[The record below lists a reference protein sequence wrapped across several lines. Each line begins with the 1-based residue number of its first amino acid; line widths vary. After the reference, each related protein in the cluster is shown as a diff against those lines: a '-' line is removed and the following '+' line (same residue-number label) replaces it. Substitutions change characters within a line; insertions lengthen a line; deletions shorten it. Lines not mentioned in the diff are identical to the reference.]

1 MTLASCVIG
10 LTFSVAPMFIGST
23 SVLLIPISADTGWS
37 RSDLSNVLTV
47 GLLSMAFGAAI
58 AGRLI
63 TRFGARPVIVVST
76 LGFAGALLGMSAI
89 SSVKWGLLCACVAG
103 LCGMGAAQ
111 AGYLTVLPLWFSRRL
126 GTALAIAMLG
136 SGAGNSLM
144 PIIVEHLAR
153 HLSWRQTY
161 QALAGMV
168 LAAAL
173 PGSILLLRTPP
184 RSLTMSQSMAS
195 QGLTMREAVRTMNF
209 WLLVSALFLASTVTT
224 AVGVYLVPMLMDRGY
239 QPARAAELFSLF
251 GIALLIGRFASGLLF
266 DYFSA
271 RWVGVVCL
279 AAACVG
285 VVILQLDTN
294 SVLCALAIAMVAMA
308 HGMEGD
314 LAPYL
319 AQRHFGSREYGTIY
333 GLLGLAI
340 GLGTVTGSLL
350 MSAAHRLTGSYNAM
364 LLGSVPVVGLAV
376 LALIRLGPS
385 PDSGRHAGYAPTAP
399 ATRR

>member
-23 SVLLIPISADTGWS
+23 SVLLIPIIADTGWS

-47 GLLSMAFGAAI
+47 GLLCMAFGAAI

-63 TRFGARPVIVVST
+63 TRFGARPVIVVCT

-144 PIIVEHLAR
+144 PIVVEHLAR
-153 HLSWRQTY
+153 HMSWRQTY
-161 QALAGMV
+161 QVLAGMV

-173 PGSILLLRTPP
+173 PSSIFLLRTPP
-184 RSLTMSQSMAS
+184 RSLTMSQSTAS
-195 QGLTMREAVRTMNF
+195 QGLTTREALRTIDF

-239 QPARAAELFSLF
+239 QPARAAQLFSLF
-251 GIALLIGRFASGLLF
+251 GIALLIGRFGSGLLF

-271 RWVGVVCL
+271 RWVAVACL
-279 AAACVG
+279 AAACGG
-285 VVILQLDTN
+285 VIILQLDTN
-294 SVLCALAIAMVAMA
+294 SALCALAIAMVAMA

-319 AQRHFGSREYGTIY
+319 AQRHFGTREYGTIY
-333 GLLGLAI
+333 GLLGLVI
-340 GLGTVTGSLL
+340 GLGTVAGSLL

-364 LLGSVPVVGLAV
+364 LFGSVPIFALAV
-376 LALIRLGPS
+376 LALIRLRPKPGPRLN
-385 PDSGRHAGYAPTAP
+385 PDFAPTAP